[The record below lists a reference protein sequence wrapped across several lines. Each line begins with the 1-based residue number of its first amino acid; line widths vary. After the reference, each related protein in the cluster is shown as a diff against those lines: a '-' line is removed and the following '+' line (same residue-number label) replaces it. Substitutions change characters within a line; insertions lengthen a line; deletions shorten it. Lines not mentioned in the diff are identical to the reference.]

1 MDWSGRRAPSVPT
14 SATAFDPVPHRFE
27 PTMKLSRDVLLRAY
41 TTMRRIR
48 EFEERVNA
56 EFLAGNVPGF
66 VHLYSGEEA
75 IAVGTCMHL
84 NAADYIGS
92 THRGHGHSLAKGCDS
107 KGMMLEIFGKAE
119 GLCGGKGGSMHIA
132 DLQQGMLGANAIVG
146 GSPPLVI
153 GAALTA
159 KTLKSDRVAVAFT
172 GDGGSNQGTMF
183 EAMNMAVVLHL
194 PAIFVVENNGYAEG
208 TAVGYA
214 VGTDDMARR
223 AAGFGMPAVCVDGTD
238 FFAVYDAMAEA
249 VIRARGEGG
258 PTFIEARCTRFHGHY
273 CGDPQKYRS
282 KEELSQARDL
292 YDPLVLFRRRV
303 LESTDLTTPELDA
316 IDSAAVAEMQAAL
329 TAAHSGTLPPEE
341 ALYTDVYQTY

>member
-1 MDWSGRRAPSVPT
+1 MT
-14 SATAFDPVPHRFE
+14 
-27 PTMKLSRDVLLRAY
+27 LSREVLLLAY
-41 TTMRRIR
+41 RTMRRIR

-75 IAVGTCMHL
+75 IAVGVCMHL
-84 NAADYIGS
+84 DAADYIGS

-107 KGMMLEIFGKAE
+107 KRMMLEIFGKAE

-159 KTLKSDRVAVAFT
+159 KTLGSDRVAVAFT

-183 EAMNMAVVLHL
+183 EAMNMAVVLRL

-214 VGTDDMARR
+214 VGGEDMARR
-223 AAGFGMPAVCVDGTD
+223 AAGFGMPAVQVDGTD
-238 FFAVYDAMAEA
+238 FFAVYEAMAGA
-249 VIRARGEGG
+249 VLRARGGAG
-258 PTFIEARCTRFHGHY
+258 PSFIEARCTRMHGHY
-273 CGDPQKYRS
+273 CGDPQNYRS
-282 KEELSQARDL
+282 KEELSLSRHAH
-292 YDPLVLFRRRV
+292 DPIAAFRRRV
-303 LESTDLTTPELDA
+303 LESADLTVRELDTIDHEA
-316 IDSAAVAEMQAAL
+316 ITEMEAAL
-329 TAAHSGTLPPEE
+329 AAAHAGSLPSAE
-341 ALYTDVYQTY
+341 ALYTDVYATY